1 MSRFRIGAGL
11 LVLLLVVC
19 VWSQLRMS
27 QIQKPI
33 AAEVAQAEDYAARE
47 DWPAAAAAVSEAKA
61 AWEENH
67 TFVASLADHQPMED
81 IESLFAMLE
90 AYAEERDGTEF
101 RAACQDLTRRILAVK
116 EAHEFNFGSIF

>member
-27 QIQKPI
+27 RIQKPI

-61 AWEENH
+61 
-67 TFVASLADHQPMED
+67 L
-81 IESLFAMLE
+81 LE
-90 AYAEERDGTEF
+90 KWGA
-101 RAACQDLTRRILAVK
+101 I
-116 EAHEFNFGSIF
+116 NI